1 MSTTEYKLLATLR
14 NQQFYHFLSRIKSDL
29 FTGDRVPLFEAMS
42 LALRNYGNLSAEAIE
57 NYLQSDIPPQLDVH
71 VCVDP
76 QPLIDDLARLYRKRK
91 LTEISVLAKER
102 ANLFDPALDDF
113 QDMITGA
120 AYVHEE
126 DSSLSTGITS
136 FLGDLAAKESGSYRW
151 LDTGVKF
158 LNNMFSEWYR
168 GDLTLITGASGGG
181 KSGIMN
187 TSALSMAR
195 LHKETGAAS
204 PVAVFSIEMPKS
216 QLVIRFISDI
226 TGIDSAALR
235 MGRYVDRQF
244 NPVEKQQIVDAV
256 NYLNSLPLFMLDND
270 RMTADWIIAQTK
282 ELNRRHGVECIFID
296 YLQLMACDMDGGS
309 KHYGLS
315 SAVKQLKNYAK
326 DANLAIVILAQIH
339 DDGKIRDV
347 GDADRDAGAIVRIT
361 LDKDNMDDD
370 GICPA
375 VFDVTKNRH
384 GKTGKYTALFNTK
397 NVKFL

>member
-14 NQQFYHFLSRIKSDL
+14 NPQYHHVMSRIKSDL
-29 FTGDRVPLFEAMS
+29 FTNDRIELFDAMS

-57 NYLQSDIPPQLDVH
+57 NYLRKELPAQLDVS
-71 VCVDP
+71 VSVDP
-76 QPLIDDLARLYRKRK
+76 QPLIDDLARSYRKRK
-91 LTEISVLAKER
+91 LVEFSTLAKER
-102 ANLFDPALDDF
+102 ASLFDPSLSDF
-113 QDMITGA
+113 QDMLANA

-126 DSSLSTGITS
+126 DSGLSSGINA
-136 FLGDLAAKESGSYRW
+136 FLTDMAAKESDTYRW

-168 GDLTLITGASGGG
+168 GDLTLITGATGGG

-187 TSALSMAR
+187 TSALSMAK
-195 LHKETGAAS
+195 LNKETGAAS
-204 PVAVFSIEMPKS
+204 AVAIFSIEMPKA
-216 QLVIRFISDI
+216 QLIIRFISDI

-235 MGRYVDRQF
+235 MGKYVDRRF
-244 NPVEKQQIVDAV
+244 NDAEKQQIVGAV

-270 RMTADWIIAQTK
+270 NMTADWIIAQAK
-282 ELNRRHGVECIFID
+282 ELNRKHGVECIFID
-296 YLQLMACDMDGGS
+296 YLQLMACDTDGGS

-315 SAVKQLKNYAK
+315 SAVKQLKNFAK
-326 DANLAIVILAQIH
+326 ETNMAIVILAQIH

-361 LDKDNMDDD
+361 LDKDNIDDD

-375 VFDVTKNRH
+375 VFDVVKNRH
-384 GKTGKYTALFNTK
+384 GRTGKYTALFNTK